1 MTFAQTKP
9 KTLQNSHQLPT
20 FSTAL
25 LYQIDFMLWNV
36 ELIKKTLI
44 SKIWTSS
51 EIMTA
56 KIRNITGM
64 CGRHGNHICPC
75 WKEVLARNAQRWTAR
90 RNEFV
95 VACFQKST
103 KSSLPEIHINSIR
116 TPGQIWIS
124 CMCHYGH
131 IGSKSFKSS
140 WPSVLI
146 SNWKILNAP
155 DVLAFVLLILFVY
168 STEFCCTL

>member
-1 MTFAQTKP
+1 
-9 KTLQNSHQLPT
+9 
-20 FSTAL
+20 
-25 LYQIDFMLWNV
+25 MLWNV

-124 CMCHYGH
+124 CMSHYGH

-140 WPSVLI
+140 WPSVRVVDEFRFDRVSFCFVVTKRLTKRI
-146 SNWKILNAP
+146 S
-155 DVLAFVLLILFVY
+155 VLFIKRNG
-168 STEFCCTL
+168 